1 MKERRKLVRWHL
13 YVLVTVLGVCDK
25 LRLQLSLRHPRRIQ
39 FTPISKIVHTKYTTY
54 FLLFNKL
61 SAFLTQLK
69 RSYILDPNTHNI
81 MRIEIIP
88 VQNDAQLKEFINFP
102 GTHYKN
108 DPHWV
113 APLLIEEKK
122 EFDAKRNPFYQ
133 HADVQ
138 LFLAL
143 RDNRIAGRI
152 SAQVDRNHIEFHNEK
167 VGFFGFFETIEDEEV
182 ALGLLNA
189 ATDWIKD
196 QGMERVQ
203 GPFSYNT
210 NGISGMLIDPFDQQP
225 RMMMPYNPSYYPKFV
240 ESAGFSKV
248 KDLVAMDAQLDEN
261 YKEQMENELLPK
273 MDRMARR
280 AVEHGYTIRNANMK
294 DFDNELKRLWE
305 IYNEAWEKNWGFVPM
320 TAAEFFNQAE
330 QLKQIVIPELAVIV
344 EDGDEPVGFG
354 LALPDIY
361 QAMKPLNG
369 KLFPFGVFKLLSGI
383 KKIDTL
389 RLLTLGF
396 KKSVRKRGVD
406 AMLYS
411 RMIKAAIQMPRFKL
425 VECSWMLED
434 NILMIRIIER
444 IGGKITRTYRVFE
457 KSLV

>member
-1 MKERRKLVRWHL
+1 MSI
-13 YVLVTVLGVCDK
+13 D
-25 LRLQLSLRHPRRIQ
+25 
-39 FTPISKIVHTKYTTY
+39 
-54 FLLFNKL
+54 
-61 SAFLTQLK
+61 
-69 RSYILDPNTHNI
+69 
-81 MRIEIIP
+81 IIP
-88 VQNDAQLKEFINFP
+88 VENDAQLKLFIQLP
-102 GTHYKN
+102 WELYQH

-113 APLLIEEKK
+113 APLLVEEKK
-122 EFDAKRNPFYQ
+122 EFDRERNPFYQ
-133 HADVQ
+133 HAEVQ

-143 RDNRIAGRI
+143 KDSQPVGRI
-152 SAQVDRNHIEFHNEK
+152 SAQIDRNHMEFHNEK
-167 VGFFGFFETIEDEEV
+167 VGFFGFFETINDENV
-182 ALGLLNA
+182 GLALLDA
-189 ATDWIKD
+189 ATGWIKD
-196 QGMERVQ
+196 QGIDRVQ

-210 NGISGMLIDPFDQQP
+210 NGISGLLIDPFNQQP
-225 RMMMPYNPSYYPKFV
+225 RMMMPYNPSYYPDFIEK
-240 ESAGFSKV
+240 AGFVKV
-248 KDLVAMDAQLDEN
+248 KDLVAMDARLDEG
-261 YKEQMENELLPK
+261 YREKMQNELLPK
-273 MDRMARR
+273 MDRMAKR

-294 DFDNELKRLWE
+294 DFGNELKRLWE

-320 TAAEFFNQAE
+320 TEAEFFSQAE

-361 QAMKPLNG
+361 QATKPING
-369 KLFPFGVFKLLSGI
+369 KLFPFGVFKLLFGI

-411 RMIKAAIQMPRFKL
+411 SMIKAALELPRFKV

-444 IGGKITRTYRVFE
+444 IGGKITRTYRVYE